1 MSELHDVVPDPT
13 DSGTLRPDLPPTSK
27 LGTKFEPMECP
38 EFDFK
43 INLPPHIKP
52 RDAFGIFTL
61 FFSHDQ
67 LQIIVEN
74 TNKNQLSSAE
84 RGQLDVRTRN
94 GPQDRRARGGQYA
107 RKWTDTT
114 VDELYKYLGIRIYMG
129 LHPENEI
136 RYYWNRCQDRPV
148 HYPVIRAMSL

>member
-1 MSELHDVVPDPT
+1 MSELQDVIPDPT

-27 LGTKFEPMECP
+27 TGTKFEPMEYP
-38 EFDFK
+38 EFDSK

-52 RDAFGIFTL
+52 RDAFSIFTL
-61 FFSHDQ
+61 FFSRDQ

-94 GPQDRRARGGQYA
+94 RPQDRQARGGLYA

-114 VDELYKYLGIRIYMG
+114 VDELYIYLGI
-129 LHPENEI
+129 
-136 RYYWNRCQDRPV
+136 
-148 HYPVIRAMSL
+148 